1 MNPDLKIPPEL
12 EYIMKA
18 CRSASSHNYRNAI
31 LLMKEGLRETS
42 GLSKTLD
49 IDLFI
54 ALLRTLVVDLEL
66 QAEKHNPGISQTSS
80 DVD

>member
-12 EYIMKA
+12 EYIMGA
-18 CRSASSHNYRNAI
+18 CRSVSNHNYRDAI
-31 LLMKEGLRETS
+31 SLMKEGLRETS

-54 ALLRTLVVDLEL
+54 ALLRTLVVDLER
-66 QAEKHNPGISQTSS
+66 QAEKHNLGISETSR